1 MMILII
7 IVNEEKFLKNSK
19 KKTLSLISLLI
30 SFKII
35 IINSI
40 FIIALIS
47 MRDIKN

>member
-1 MMILII
+1 MLII
-7 IVNEEKFLKNSK
+7 IVNKRKSLKNLK
-19 KKTLSLISLLI
+19 ERALLLMLLSI

-40 FIIALIS
+40 FVIASIL